1 MSKRDEYFEKMK
13 QQLDELN
20 AHIGELETKV
30 QAGQEGLENKAQEQI
45 THLRE
50 VYTGMKARLDE
61 ITNAG
66 YADKGFAFGAEGFPE
81 IHHFCQTAS
90 DEQALDIPAQAQAAQ
105 NAGTERNNIFQ
116 GAG

>member
-66 YADKGFAFGAEGFPE
+66 EERWDALVTEGDKVWKAFLHSVNYFKS
-81 IHHFCQTAS
+81 QMK
-90 DEQALDIPAQAQAAQ
+90 
-105 NAGTERNNIFQ
+105 
-116 GAG
+116 